1 MAAEKHLIG
10 QLAGGCHESSDIA
23 LSASTDNHAVRHVV
37 PAKLF
42 AKPDADFMLDE

>member
-1 MAAEKHLIG
+1 MAAEEHFIG

-23 LSASTDNHAVRHVV
+23 LPASTDNHAVRHVI

-42 AKPDADFMLDE
+42 TEPHADFMLDE